1 MLAVVS
7 SSANVSII
15 LKKLFKKAEKHIA
28 QLESKFLG
36 LPFWESIPFGN
47 YPLNCS
53 AAENLRT
60 GIAATPN

>member
-36 LPFWESIPFGN
+36 LPFWELSRLGATQEIVQ
-47 YPLNCS
+47 
-53 AAENLRT
+53 LRK
-60 GIAATPN
+60 I